1 MYVEYF
7 QEEIKDENQAK
18 VRKLLKSRRNQ
29 RQKSSQSTKV
39 IFSKSRANLGVRKV
53 IIFEVLLVQVVRQL
67 FSWKQSKKS
76 EILRELFSEI
86 LGQLFSVSSQVIRSY
101 FQKFREL
108 FVGFV
113 IGNNGTGV
121 TREVTQKMGGYQVLM
136 TGHMW

>member
-53 IIFEVLLVQVVRQL
+53 IIFEVLLVQVVR
-67 FSWKQSKKS
+67 
-76 EILRELFSEI
+76 
-86 LGQLFSVSSQVIRSY
+86 
-101 FQKFREL
+101 
-108 FVGFV
+108 
-113 IGNNGTGV
+113 
-121 TREVTQKMGGYQVLM
+121 
-136 TGHMW
+136 